1 MRKALAAA
9 LFAAGLVGQAAVA
22 APVQWTVASGGNDHY
37 YEFVS
42 DLVTWDAALAG
53 AAARTHLGMTGYLA
67 TLVDADENRFASA
80 TVAGGVL
87 SWISGSDNGAE
98 GTWTWRAGPEAGLA
112 LTYFNWNAGEPNNCC
127 GGENYLQT
135 NWAGATLWNDHGGP
149 GNSGQANGYLVEYS
163 ADPGR
168 LPEPA
173 SLALV
178 LAAAGGVAAARRR
191 AR

>member
-1 MRKALAAA
+1 MRKVIAAA
-9 LFAAGLVGQAAVA
+9 LFAAGFITQAAVA
-22 APVQWTVASGGNDHY
+22 APVQWTIASGGNDHY

-42 DLVTWDAALAG
+42 DLVDWDAALAG
-53 AAARTHLGMTGYLA
+53 AQSMSYLGMTGYLA
-67 TLVDADENRFASA
+67 TLVDADENRFASG

-87 SWISGSDNGAE
+87 AWISGSDNGAE
-98 GTWTWRAGPEAGLA
+98 GSWTWRAGPEAGMA
-112 LTYFNWNAGEPNNCC
+112 LTYFNWASGEPNNCC
-127 GGENYLQT
+127 DGENYLQT
-135 NWAGATLWNDHGGP
+135 NWGTLTWNDHGGP

-163 ADPGR
+163 ADPDR

-178 LAAAGGVAAARRR
+178 LAAAAGIAVARRR